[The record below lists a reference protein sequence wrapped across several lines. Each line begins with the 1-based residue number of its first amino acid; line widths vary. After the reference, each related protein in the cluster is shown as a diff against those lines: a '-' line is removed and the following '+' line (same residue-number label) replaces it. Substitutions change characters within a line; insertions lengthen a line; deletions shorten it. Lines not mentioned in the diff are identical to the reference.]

1 MTVLSRLELIV
12 EPWID
17 GLWEA
22 LASILAPSD
31 GQDPLSIPSSVNPDG
46 NDSTTEVDSPQC
58 DNPITP
64 GADNPQST
72 ATNHAADVDNPNPPD
87 VGADAADN
95 GSIDGQKSSETDE
108 KRVSGTTEMQVD
120 KIAADMT
127 ERLHVAQLSY
137 STPAVKIGG
146 ELSTLSAPTTSM
158 VEVRGHLATPAGA
171 EVRGEVAAVADER
184 VVALRTCS
192 PELVGV
198 ALTLPSLPAAYICL
212 QLVQVRTLTTVLG
225 CASLCTKWVSSG
237 LMGTCVHLNGHV
249 QFRSQAS
256 SSHF

>member
-1 MTVLSRLELIV
+1 MNVTGGVTVLSRLELVV

-17 GLWEA
+17 GLWEP

-31 GQDPLSIPSSVNPDG
+31 GQDPLSIPSGVNPDG
-46 NDSTTEVDSPQC
+46 NGSTTEVDSPQC
-58 DNPITP
+58 ATDTDNPITP

-72 ATNHAADVDNPNPPD
+72 ATNHAADVDSPNHPD

-95 GSIDGQKSSETDE
+95 GSIDGEKSSETDE
-108 KRVSGTTEMQVD
+108 KRVSGTTETHMD
-120 KIAADMT
+120 RLAADMT
-127 ERLHVAQLSY
+127 ERLHVAQSSY

-158 VEVRGHLATPAGA
+158 VEVRGHLAAPTGA
-171 EVRGEVAAVADER
+171 EVRGEAAAVADER

-198 ALTLPSLPAAYICL
+198 ALILPSLPAAYICL
-212 QLVQVRTLTTVLG
+212 QLVQVRT
-225 CASLCTKWVSSG
+225 G
-237 LMGTCVHLNGHV
+237 L
-249 QFRSQAS
+249 
-256 SSHF
+256 